1 MLLRNSLHIYHL
13 PKEAKLFKR
22 KHVTTLITYSLVFF
36 SAISMTACSFS
47 DVSYLFKSPAQKQ
60 AILHKS
66 PAFWED
72 ATSVKGSSNLSILHN
87 VAFEGQPYNDTRQFG
102 DNILM
107 VGQGSYNNSI
117 IETDDQSVKYS
128 FDVYNPW
135 SNEITASLTHDKT
148 DCDDYMIKGDR
159 LWLINSDAGMATI
172 YDKDLKEIKTCKYN
186 PEDYDGNCDTSDS
199 DDGDV
204 PNPGN
209 YYDAS
214 QIATS
219 ADGKYALVSGVTPDT
234 YKYAVSDIRL
244 DDNTVL
250 STYEGQSFSMSC
262 VDSKGFVIEADT
274 ANNIWNYHSS
284 DGENSF
290 FSLPD
295 VVDVTLAEDGD
306 MLIRCQDLSSDTII
320 SYYKYSPATGVSSS
334 FSYNLATRSTGKM
347 SDSSSDSAAADT
359 KTYCSANSVYLPDA
373 DCVMMLLYT
382 AQCILENLIWSLDK
396 GKNDSKAEITSFND
410 CDTLLQA
417 LRDDGSYV
425 SPYSAIDPADSTDE
439 NQEATEEAG
448 KDSEYNTYGDE
459 VTLIPDTASYDW
471 GDLSDINARITALE
485 QKYGFSIYF
494 GPEVPKRIDYYD
506 IHQFKNKDKLSIALD
521 SLEEILD
528 CFPDD
533 FFTQLCY
540 GDIRGMRIYLCGDIS
555 SGHSDMINEPSGFV
569 NIINN
574 HNVIVL
580 NCNYSW
586 DFSYTVGHE
595 ISHLIDQRLTFIHT
609 YDEKSE
615 FSEGKWNSFNPDSF
629 SYDDSYANYNPDDP
643 SNHISGYFIDS
654 YGMTFATE
662 DRSEIFGTAIDDY
675 INGIYDDA
683 RFTDDSPIR
692 NKLDYYSRCIRDG
705 FDTKD
710 WPDTMAWES
719 VLTDTG
725 AQAD

>member
-1 MLLRNSLHIYHL
+1 MLLRNSLHIHHL
-13 PKEAKLFKR
+13 PKESKLFKR

-159 LWLINSDAGMATI
+159 LWLINSDAGRATI

-306 MLIRCQDLSSDTII
+306 MLIRCQDLSSNNII

-373 DCVMMLLYT
+373 NCVMMLLYT
-382 AQCILENLIWSLDK
+382 AQCNPEILIWSLDK
-396 GKNDSKAEITSFND
+396 GKNDSKAEITSYND
-410 CDTLLQA
+410 YDTLLQA

-425 SPYSAIDPADSTDE
+425 SPYSAIDPSDSTDE
-439 NQEATEEAG
+439 NQEAMEDAG
-448 KDSEYNTYGDE
+448 KDSEYNAYGDE

-506 IHQFKNKDKLSIALD
+506 IHQFKNKDKLSVALD
-521 SLEEILD
+521 SLAEILD
-528 CFPDD
+528 CFPDN

-555 SGHSDMINEPSGFV
+555 SSHSDMINEPSGFV

-574 HNVIVL
+574 HNVMVL

-643 SNHISGYFIDS
+643 SSHISGYFIDS

-705 FDTKD
+705 FDTKG

-719 VLTDTG
+719 VLTATG

>member
-1 MLLRNSLHIYHL
+1 MLLRNSLHIHHL
-13 PKEAKLFKR
+13 PKESKLFKR

-117 IETDDQSVKYS
+117 IETDDQSVQYS

-159 LWLINSDAGMATI
+159 LWLINSDAGRATI

-209 YYDAS
+209 YYDVS
-214 QIATS
+214 QITTS

-234 YKYAVSDIRL
+234 YKYAVSDIRI

-306 MLIRCQDLSSDTII
+306 ILIRCQDLSSDNII

-347 SDSSSDSAAADT
+347 SDSPSDSAAADT

-373 DCVMMLLYT
+373 NCVMMLLYT
-382 AQCILENLIWSLDK
+382 AQCNPEILIWSLDK
-396 GKNDSKAEITSFND
+396 GKNDSKAEITSYND
-410 CDTLLQA
+410 CDALLQA

-425 SPYSAIDPADSTDE
+425 SPYSAIDPSDSTDE
-439 NQEATEEAG
+439 NQEAMEEAG
-448 KDSEYNTYGDE
+448 KDSDYNTYGDE
-459 VTLIPDTASYDW
+459 VTLVPDTASYDW

-533 FFTQLCY
+533 F
-540 GDIRGMRIYLCGDIS
+540 S
-555 SGHSDMINEPSGFV
+555 HSCVM
-569 NIINN
+569 
-574 HNVIVL
+574 
-580 NCNYSW
+580 
-586 DFSYTVGHE
+586 
-595 ISHLIDQRLTFIHT
+595 
-609 YDEKSE
+609 
-615 FSEGKWNSFNPDSF
+615 
-629 SYDDSYANYNPDDP
+629 
-643 SNHISGYFIDS
+643 
-654 YGMTFATE
+654 
-662 DRSEIFGTAIDDY
+662 AI
-675 INGIYDDA
+675 
-683 RFTDDSPIR
+683 
-692 NKLDYYSRCIRDG
+692 
-705 FDTKD
+705 
-710 WPDTMAWES
+710 
-719 VLTDTG
+719 
-725 AQAD
+725 

>member
-1 MLLRNSLHIYHL
+1 M
-13 PKEAKLFKR
+13 FKR

-159 LWLINSDAGMATI
+159 LWLINSDAGRATI

-186 PEDYDGNCDTSDS
+186 PDDYDGNYDTSDS
-199 DDGDV
+199 AGGDV

-209 YYDAS
+209 YYDVS

-306 MLIRCQDLSSDTII
+306 MLIRCQDLSSDNII

-334 FSYNLATRSTGKM
+334 FSYNLATRRTGKI
-347 SDSSSDSAAADT
+347 SDSPSDSAAADT

-373 DCVMMLLYT
+373 NCVMMLLYT
-382 AQCILENLIWSLDK
+382 EQCNPEILIWSLDK
-396 GKNDSKAEITSFND
+396 GKNDSKAEITSYND

-417 LRDDGSYV
+417 LRDNGSYV
-425 SPYSAIDPADSTDE
+425 SPYSGIDPADSTDE
-439 NQEATEEAG
+439 NQEAMEEAG
-448 KDSEYNTYGDE
+448 KDSDYNTYGDE

-595 ISHLIDQRLTFIHT
+595 ISHLIDQRLTFIYT

-719 VLTDTG
+719 VLTATG

>member
-1 MLLRNSLHIYHL
+1 MLLRNSLHIHDL

-72 ATSVKGSSNLSILHN
+72 TTSIKGSSNLSILHN
-87 VAFEGQPYNDTRQFG
+87 VAFEGRPYNDTRQFG

-117 IETDDQSVKYS
+117 LETDDQSVQYS

-159 LWLINSDAGMATI
+159 LWLINSDAGRATI

-186 PEDYDGNCDTSDS
+186 PDDYDGNCDTSDS

-209 YYDAS
+209 YYDVS

-234 YKYAVSDIRL
+234 YKYAVSDIRI

-284 DGENSF
+284 NGENSF

-306 MLIRCQDLSSDTII
+306 MLIRCQDLSSDNII

-334 FSYNLATRSTGKM
+334 FSYNLTTRSTDKM
-347 SDSSSDSAAADT
+347 SGSSSDSAATDN

-373 DCVMMLLYT
+373 NCVMMLLYT
-382 AQCILENLIWSLDK
+382 AQCNPEILIWSLDK
-396 GKNDSKAEITSFND
+396 GKNDSKAEITSYND
-410 CDTLLQA
+410 CDTLLQV

-425 SPYSAIDPADSTDE
+425 SPYSAIDPSDSTDE
-439 NQEATEEAG
+439 NHEAMEEAG
-448 KDSEYNTYGDE
+448 KDSDYNAYGDE

-506 IHQFKNKDKLSIALD
+506 IHQFKNKDKLSVALD
-521 SLEEILD
+521 ALEEILG

-540 GDIRGMRIYLCGDIS
+540 SDIRGMRIYLCGDIS

-574 HNVIVL
+574 HNVMVL

-609 YDEKSE
+609 YDDKSE

-629 SYDDSYANYNPDDP
+629 SYDDSYANYIPDDP
-643 SNHISGYFIDS
+643 SSHISGYFIDS

-710 WPDTMAWES
+710 WPVTMAWES

>member
-1 MLLRNSLHIYHL
+1 MLLRNSLHIHHL
-13 PKEAKLFKR
+13 PKESKLFKR

-159 LWLINSDAGMATI
+159 LWLINSDAGRATI

-209 YYDAS
+209 YYDVS

-262 VDSKGFVIEADT
+262 VDSKGFLIEADT

-306 MLIRCQDLSSDTII
+306 MLIRCQDLSSDNII

-334 FSYNLATRSTGKM
+334 FSYNLATRNTGKM

-373 DCVMMLLYT
+373 NCVMMLLYT
-382 AQCILENLIWSLDK
+382 AQCNPEILIWSLDK
-396 GKNDSKAEITSFND
+396 GKNDSKAEITSYND

-425 SPYSAIDPADSTDE
+425 SPYSAIAPADSTDE
-439 NQEATEEAG
+439 NQEAMEEAG
-448 KDSEYNTYGDE
+448 KDSEYNAYGDE

-555 SGHSDMINEPSGFV
+555 SGHSDMINEPSEFV

-609 YDEKSE
+609 YNDKSE
-615 FSEGKWNSFNPDSF
+615 FSERKWNSFNPDSF

-725 AQAD
+725 TQAD

>member
-1 MLLRNSLHIYHL
+1 MLLRNSLHIHHL
-13 PKEAKLFKR
+13 PKETKLFKR

-87 VAFEGQPYNDTRQFG
+87 VAFEGRPYNDTRQFG

-107 VGQGSYNNSI
+107 VGQGSYNNPI
-117 IETDDQSVKYS
+117 IETDDQSVQYS

-159 LWLINSDAGMATI
+159 LWLINSDAGRATI

-186 PEDYDGNCDTSDS
+186 PDDYDGNYDTSDS
-199 DDGDV
+199 AGGDV

-209 YYDAS
+209 YYDVS

-306 MLIRCQDLSSDTII
+306 MLIRCQDLSSDNII
-320 SYYKYSPATGVSSS
+320 SYYKYSPAAGVSSS

-373 DCVMMLLYT
+373 NCVMMLLYT
-382 AQCILENLIWSLDK
+382 AQCNPEILIWSLDK
-396 GKNDSKAEITSFND
+396 GKNDSKAEITSYND
-410 CDTLLQA
+410 YDALLQA

-439 NQEATEEAG
+439 NQEAMEEAG
-448 KDSEYNTYGDE
+448 KDSDYNTYGDE
-459 VTLIPDTASYDW
+459 VTLIPDTVSYDW

-521 SLEEILD
+521 SLEEILG

-574 HNVIVL
+574 HNVMVL

-595 ISHLIDQRLTFIHT
+595 ISHLIDQRLTFIHI
-609 YDEKSE
+609 YDGKSE
-615 FSEGKWNSFNPDSF
+615 FSEEKWNSFNPDSF

-643 SNHISGYFIDS
+643 SSHISGYFIDS

-675 INGIYDDA
+675 INSIYDDA

-719 VLTDTG
+719 VLTATG

>member
-1 MLLRNSLHIYHL
+1 M
-13 PKEAKLFKR
+13 FKR

-117 IETDDQSVKYS
+117 IETDDQSVQYS

-159 LWLINSDAGMATI
+159 LWLINSDAGRATI

-209 YYDAS
+209 YYDVS

-234 YKYAVSDIRL
+234 YKYAVSDIRI

-306 MLIRCQDLSSDTII
+306 ILIRCQDLSSDNII

-347 SDSSSDSAAADT
+347 SDSPSDSAAADT

-373 DCVMMLLYT
+373 NCVMMLLYT
-382 AQCILENLIWSLDK
+382 AQCNPEILIWSLDK
-396 GKNDSKAEITSFND
+396 GKNDSKAEITSYND
-410 CDTLLQA
+410 CDALLQA

-425 SPYSAIDPADSTDE
+425 SPYSAIDPSDSTDE
-439 NQEATEEAG
+439 NQEAMEEAG
-448 KDSEYNTYGDE
+448 KDSDYNTYGDE
-459 VTLIPDTASYDW
+459 VTLARNFLQNKSRPVKD
-471 GDLSDINARITALE
+471 GIN
-485 QKYGFSIYF
+485 Y
-494 GPEVPKRIDYYD
+494 
-506 IHQFKNKDKLSIALD
+506 
-521 SLEEILD
+521 
-528 CFPDD
+528 
-533 FFTQLCY
+533 
-540 GDIRGMRIYLCGDIS
+540 
-555 SGHSDMINEPSGFV
+555 
-569 NIINN
+569 
-574 HNVIVL
+574 
-580 NCNYSW
+580 
-586 DFSYTVGHE
+586 
-595 ISHLIDQRLTFIHT
+595 
-609 YDEKSE
+609 
-615 FSEGKWNSFNPDSF
+615 
-629 SYDDSYANYNPDDP
+629 
-643 SNHISGYFIDS
+643 
-654 YGMTFATE
+654 
-662 DRSEIFGTAIDDY
+662 
-675 INGIYDDA
+675 
-683 RFTDDSPIR
+683 
-692 NKLDYYSRCIRDG
+692 CI
-705 FDTKD
+705 
-710 WPDTMAWES
+710 
-719 VLTDTG
+719 
-725 AQAD
+725 

>member
-159 LWLINSDAGMATI
+159 LWLINSDAGRATI

-186 PEDYDGNCDTSDS
+186 PDDY
-199 DDGDV
+199 DGDV

-306 MLIRCQDLSSDTII
+306 MLIRCQDLSSDNII

-347 SDSSSDSAAADT
+347 SDSPSDSAAADT

-373 DCVMMLLYT
+373 NCVMMLLYT
-382 AQCILENLIWSLDK
+382 AQCNPEILIWSLDK
-396 GKNDSKAEITSFND
+396 GKNDSKAEITSYND

-439 NQEATEEAG
+439 NQEAMEEAG
-448 KDSEYNTYGDE
+448 KDSDYNTYGDE
-459 VTLIPDTASYDW
+459 VTLVPDTASYDW

-506 IHQFKNKDKLSIALD
+506 IHQFKNKDKLSVSLD

-540 GDIRGMRIYLCGDIS
+540 GDVRGMRIYLCGDIS

-574 HNVIVL
+574 HNVMVL

-609 YDEKSE
+609 YDDKSE

-692 NKLDYYSRCIRDG
+692 NKLDYYNRCIRDG

-719 VLTDTG
+719 VLTATG

>member
-1 MLLRNSLHIYHL
+1 MLLRNSLHIHHL
-13 PKEAKLFKR
+13 PKESKLFKR

-117 IETDDQSVKYS
+117 IETDDQSVQYS

-159 LWLINSDAGMATI
+159 LWLINSDAGRATI

-209 YYDAS
+209 YYDVS

-262 VDSKGFVIEADT
+262 VDSKGFLIEADT

-306 MLIRCQDLSSDTII
+306 MLIRCQDLSSDNII

-373 DCVMMLLYT
+373 NCVMMLLYT
-382 AQCILENLIWSLDK
+382 AQCNPEILIWSLDK
-396 GKNDSKAEITSFND
+396 GKNDSKAEITSYND

-425 SPYSAIDPADSTDE
+425 SPYSAIDPSDSTDE
-439 NQEATEEAG
+439 NQEAMEEAG
-448 KDSEYNTYGDE
+448 KDSDYNTYGDE

-506 IHQFKNKDKLSIALD
+506 IHQFKNKDKLSVALD
-521 SLEEILD
+521 SLEEILG

-533 FFTQLCY
+533 F
-540 GDIRGMRIYLCGDIS
+540 S
-555 SGHSDMINEPSGFV
+555 HSCVM
-569 NIINN
+569 
-574 HNVIVL
+574 
-580 NCNYSW
+580 
-586 DFSYTVGHE
+586 
-595 ISHLIDQRLTFIHT
+595 
-609 YDEKSE
+609 
-615 FSEGKWNSFNPDSF
+615 
-629 SYDDSYANYNPDDP
+629 
-643 SNHISGYFIDS
+643 
-654 YGMTFATE
+654 
-662 DRSEIFGTAIDDY
+662 AI
-675 INGIYDDA
+675 
-683 RFTDDSPIR
+683 
-692 NKLDYYSRCIRDG
+692 
-705 FDTKD
+705 
-710 WPDTMAWES
+710 
-719 VLTDTG
+719 
-725 AQAD
+725 

>member
-1 MLLRNSLHIYHL
+1 M
-13 PKEAKLFKR
+13 FKR

-117 IETDDQSVKYS
+117 IETDDQSVQYS

-159 LWLINSDAGMATI
+159 LWLINSDAGRATI

-209 YYDAS
+209 YYDVS

-234 YKYAVSDIRL
+234 YKYAVSDIRI

-250 STYEGQSFSMSC
+250 STYEGQSFSISC

-306 MLIRCQDLSSDTII
+306 MLIRCQDLSSDNII

-334 FSYNLATRSTGKM
+334 FSYNPTTRSTGKM

-373 DCVMMLLYT
+373 NCVMMLLYT
-382 AQCILENLIWSLDK
+382 AQCNPEILIWSLDK
-396 GKNDSKAEITSFND
+396 GKNDSKAEITSYND

-417 LRDDGSYV
+417 LRDDGSYI

-439 NQEATEEAG
+439 NQEAMEEAG
-448 KDSEYNTYGDE
+448 KDSDYNTYGDE

-506 IHQFKNKDKLSIALD
+506 IHQFKNKDKLSVALD
-521 SLEEILD
+521 ALEEILG
-528 CFPDD
+528 CFPD
-533 FFTQLCY
+533 
-540 GDIRGMRIYLCGDIS
+540 
-555 SGHSDMINEPSGFV
+555 
-569 NIINN
+569 
-574 HNVIVL
+574 
-580 NCNYSW
+580 
-586 DFSYTVGHE
+586 E
-595 ISHLIDQRLTFIHT
+595 ISPHR
-609 YDEKSE
+609 
-615 FSEGKWNSFNPDSF
+615 
-629 SYDDSYANYNPDDP
+629 
-643 SNHISGYFIDS
+643 
-654 YGMTFATE
+654 
-662 DRSEIFGTAIDDY
+662 
-675 INGIYDDA
+675 
-683 RFTDDSPIR
+683 
-692 NKLDYYSRCIRDG
+692 
-705 FDTKD
+705 
-710 WPDTMAWES
+710 
-719 VLTDTG
+719 
-725 AQAD
+725 

>member
-1 MLLRNSLHIYHL
+1 MLLRNSLHIHHL

-47 DVSYLFKSPAQKQ
+47 DISYLFKSPAQKQ

-72 ATSVKGSSNLSILHN
+72 TTSVKGSSNLSILHN
-87 VAFEGQPYNDTRQFG
+87 VAFEGRPYNDIRQFG

-117 IETDDQSVKYS
+117 LETDDQSVKYS

-159 LWLINSDAGMATI
+159 LWLINSDAGRATI

-186 PEDYDGNCDTSDS
+186 PEDYDGKCDTSDS

-209 YYDAS
+209 YYDVS

-295 VVDVTLAEDGD
+295 VVDVTLAEDSD
-306 MLIRCQDLSSDTII
+306 MLIRCQDLSSDNII
-320 SYYKYSPATGVSSS
+320 SYYKYSPTTGVSSS

-373 DCVMMLLYT
+373 NCVMMLLYT
-382 AQCILENLIWSLDK
+382 EQCNPEILIWSLDK
-396 GKNDSKAEITSFND
+396 GKNDSKTEITSYND

-425 SPYSAIDPADSTDE
+425 SPYSAIDPADNTDE
-439 NQEATEEAG
+439 NQEAMEGAG
-448 KDSEYNTYGDE
+448 KDSDYNTYGDE

-506 IHQFKNKDKLSIALD
+506 IHQFKNKDKLSVALD
-521 SLEEILD
+521 ALEEILG

-533 FFTQLCY
+533 F
-540 GDIRGMRIYLCGDIS
+540 S
-555 SGHSDMINEPSGFV
+555 HSCVM
-569 NIINN
+569 
-574 HNVIVL
+574 
-580 NCNYSW
+580 
-586 DFSYTVGHE
+586 
-595 ISHLIDQRLTFIHT
+595 
-609 YDEKSE
+609 
-615 FSEGKWNSFNPDSF
+615 
-629 SYDDSYANYNPDDP
+629 
-643 SNHISGYFIDS
+643 
-654 YGMTFATE
+654 
-662 DRSEIFGTAIDDY
+662 AI
-675 INGIYDDA
+675 
-683 RFTDDSPIR
+683 
-692 NKLDYYSRCIRDG
+692 
-705 FDTKD
+705 
-710 WPDTMAWES
+710 
-719 VLTDTG
+719 
-725 AQAD
+725 

>member
-22 KHVTTLITYSLVFF
+22 KHATILITYSLVLC
-36 SAISMTACSFS
+36 SAISLTACSFS

-159 LWLINSDAGMATI
+159 LWLINSDAGRATI

-186 PEDYDGNCDTSDS
+186 PDDYDGNYDTSDS
-199 DDGDV
+199 AGGDV

-209 YYDAS
+209 YYDVS

-306 MLIRCQDLSSDTII
+306 MLIRCQDLSSDNII

-334 FSYNLATRSTGKM
+334 FSYNLATRNTGKM

-373 DCVMMLLYT
+373 NCVMMLLYT
-382 AQCILENLIWSLDK
+382 AQCNPEILIWSLDK
-396 GKNDSKAEITSFND
+396 GKNDSKAEITSYND

-439 NQEATEEAG
+439 NQEAMEEVG
-448 KDSEYNTYGDE
+448 KDSDYNTYGDE

-725 AQAD
+725 AQDD

>member
-1 MLLRNSLHIYHL
+1 MLLRNSLHIHHL
-13 PKEAKLFKR
+13 PKESKLFKR

-72 ATSVKGSSNLSILHN
+72 TTSVKGSSNLSILHN

-117 IETDDQSVKYS
+117 IETDDQSVQYS

-159 LWLINSDAGMATI
+159 LWLINSDAGRATI

-209 YYDAS
+209 YYDVS

-234 YKYAVSDIRL
+234 YKYAVSDIRI

-306 MLIRCQDLSSDTII
+306 MLIRCQDLSSDNII

-373 DCVMMLLYT
+373 NCVMMLLYT
-382 AQCILENLIWSLDK
+382 AQCNPEILIWSLDK
-396 GKNDSKAEITSFND
+396 GKNDRKAEITSYND

-425 SPYSAIDPADSTDE
+425 SPYSAIDSSDSTDE
-439 NQEATEEAG
+439 NQEAMEEAG
-448 KDSEYNTYGDE
+448 KDSDYNTYGDE

-506 IHQFKNKDKLSIALD
+506 IHQFKNKDKLSVALD
-521 SLEEILD
+521 SLEEILG

-533 FFTQLCY
+533 F
-540 GDIRGMRIYLCGDIS
+540 S
-555 SGHSDMINEPSGFV
+555 HSCVM
-569 NIINN
+569 
-574 HNVIVL
+574 
-580 NCNYSW
+580 
-586 DFSYTVGHE
+586 
-595 ISHLIDQRLTFIHT
+595 
-609 YDEKSE
+609 
-615 FSEGKWNSFNPDSF
+615 
-629 SYDDSYANYNPDDP
+629 
-643 SNHISGYFIDS
+643 
-654 YGMTFATE
+654 
-662 DRSEIFGTAIDDY
+662 AI
-675 INGIYDDA
+675 
-683 RFTDDSPIR
+683 
-692 NKLDYYSRCIRDG
+692 
-705 FDTKD
+705 
-710 WPDTMAWES
+710 
-719 VLTDTG
+719 
-725 AQAD
+725 